1 MKVRELINKLLN
13 YKMDAPVELVI
24 LGEDGERYSKYLP
37 DNSVDED
44 GGFDDCPIIF
54 DANEVKDD
62 DESIQDLILYKH
74 SLINHLNKK
83 KGKQNERNV
92 V

>member
-37 DNSVDED
+37 NNSVDED
-44 GGFDDCPIIF
+44 GGFDDCPIIL
-54 DANEVKDD
+54 NSTEIKDD
-62 DESIQDLILYKH
+62 DESIEDLISYKYR
-74 SLINHLNKK
+74 LINSLEK
-83 KGKQNERNV
+83 KGKK
-92 V
+92 

>member
-37 DNSVDED
+37 DDSVDED
-44 GGFDDCPIIF
+44 GGFDDCPIIL
-54 DANEVKDD
+54 NSTEINND
-62 DESIQDLILYKH
+62 DESIEDLILYKYNFLD
-74 SLINHLNKK
+74 SLENKEK
-83 KGKQNERNV
+83 K
-92 V
+92 

>member
-37 DNSVDED
+37 DDSVDED
-44 GGFDDCPIIF
+44 GGFDDCPIIL
-54 DANEVKDD
+54 NSTEIKDD
-62 DESIQDLILYKH
+62 DESIEDLILYKYNFLD
-74 SLINHLNKK
+74 SLENKK
-83 KGKQNERNV
+83 KK
-92 V
+92 

>member
-37 DNSVDED
+37 DDSVDED
-44 GGFDDCPIIF
+44 GGFDDCPIIL
-54 DANEVKDD
+54 NSTEIKDD
-62 DESIQDLILYKH
+62 DESIEDLILYKYNMF
-74 SLINHLNKK
+74 IKFYCTP
-83 KGKQNERNV
+83 ETTI
-92 V
+92 

>member
-37 DNSVDED
+37 DDSVDED
-44 GGFDDCPIIF
+44 GGFDDCPIIL
-54 DANEVKDD
+54 NSTEIKDD
-62 DESIQDLILYKH
+62 DESIEDLILYKYNFLD
-74 SLINHLNKK
+74 SLENKEK
-83 KGKQNERNV
+83 K
-92 V
+92 